1 MDQKCTYEERL
12 ARIHEVMNDV
22 IQWNFDFLFWK
33 VTKLF
38 IFKLNLKK
46 CEDTL
51 IGNELRNVKGIS
63 GGEKRRLAF
72 ATEVIIFNIV

>member
-1 MDQKCTYEERL
+1 M
-12 ARIHEVMNDV
+12 
-22 IQWNFDFLFWK
+22 
-33 VTKLF
+33 TKLF